1 MSNLA
6 TLKSQKVLA
15 GVLNVYLIEALL
27 GLSANLILI
36 GLFFYTSQQFGWAI
50 YRNLLLVAGEGVFYV
65 FGALSAGPISR
76 KVGRRRLL
84 VILQGLLATLCL
96 TALFQP
102 TPIVISV
109 AALLY
114 SGVSAAQ
121 WPLLESLA
129 STGASGHLLSRR
141 LTAYNLVWSAAN
153 AITVALC
160 GMVIQHWPAGLF
172 LVAIAG
178 HVAAVLVLWLTAA
191 RTDRGIP
198 AAPAQAAAHIAPEP
212 ELLKVRTQALWL
224 ARIALPSAYIITS
237 SLSAMLPSLAI
248 LQPLDTQ
255 MRTLLG
261 SIWFMARCLTFIVLG
276 LTVFWHTRPRLMVL
290 ATLAMLL
297 GFLGTT
303 IRLSDVLPHTNVDM
317 LSMILCQILLGA
329 SMGVIYSA
337 SLYFGMVLSQGS
349 TDHGGYHEALIG
361 LGGALGPAAAAAAHL
376 VQPNGIGLS
385 IAAVAGL
392 IGVSLMAV
400 SVISIAVHR
409 R

>member
-15 GVLNVYLIEALL
+15 GVINVYLIEALSA
-27 GLSANLILI
+27 LSANLILI
-36 GLFFYTSQQFGWAI
+36 GLFFYNSQQFGWAI
-50 YRNLLLVAGEGVFYV
+50 YRNLLLAAGEGVFYV

-84 VILQGLLATLCL
+84 VILQGVLAALCL
-96 TALFQP
+96 AGLFQP
-102 TPIVISV
+102 TPIAISA

-114 SGVSAAQ
+114 AGVSAAQ

-160 GMVIQHWPAGLF
+160 GAVIQHWPAGLF
-172 LVAIAG
+172 VVAIAG
-178 HVAAVLVLWLTAA
+178 HAATAVVLWLTTA
-191 RTDRGIP
+191 RADRGIP
-198 AAPAQAAAHIAPEP
+198 AAPAQGPAHIAPEP
-212 ELLKVRTQALWL
+212 QLLKVRTRALWL

-248 LQPLDTQ
+248 LHPLDTQ

-303 IRLSDVLPHTNVDM
+303 VRLSDVLPHTNVDM

-329 SMGVIYSA
+329 SMGMIYSA

>member
-1 MSNLA
+1 
-6 TLKSQKVLA
+6 
-15 GVLNVYLIEALL
+15 
-27 GLSANLILI
+27 
-36 GLFFYTSQQFGWAI
+36 
-50 YRNLLLVAGEGVFYV
+50 
-65 FGALSAGPISR
+65 
-76 KVGRRRLL
+76 
-84 VILQGLLATLCL
+84 VILQAVLATGLCL
-96 TALFQP
+96 AGLYQP
-102 TPIVISV
+102 TPIAVSV
-109 AALLY
+109 LALLY
-114 SGVSAAQ
+114 AGASAAQ

-141 LTAYNLVWSAAN
+141 LTAYNLVWSGAN

-160 GMVIQHWPAGLF
+160 GTVIQHWPAGLF
-172 LVAIAG
+172 VVAVAG
-178 HVAAVLVLWLTAA
+178 HAAAAVVLWLTAA

-198 AAPAQAAAHIAPEP
+198 AAAAQAAAHIAPEP

-261 SIWFMARCLTFIVLG
+261 SVWFMARCLTFIVLG

-290 ATLAMLL
+290 ATLCMLL

-303 IRLSDVLPHTNVDM
+303 IRLSDVLPGIRTSIM

-329 SMGVIYSA
+329 SMGMIYSA